1 MEMDASMAASHP
13 AVRNRRI
20 CREMDGAMNR
30 DLVAAGWAAE
40 QQGMITTAQ
49 LVGAGLDDRTIR
61 RRVAGGWLTRRYL
74 GVYQLGV
81 FAGPFGAEAAA
92 LLACGLSAVIS
103 HWTAAGLWR
112 LVARGGLIHVSAP
125 SGAGRKREGIRVH
138 ELEVTDDEIIT
149 RHGIRVTTPAR
160 TLLDLASSMPERT
173 LDRLVEEAQVLNLT
187 TRDDLLHTVTKGAG
201 RPGVRKLA
209 AIVGSPGEPAFTR
222 SEAERLL
229 LELVRAAGL
238 PRPHTNARV
247 AGYEVDAHWPLHKLV
262 VEVDGWTYHRTR
274 AAFERDRR
282 RDGRLLVAGYRVLR
296 ITWRQ
301 LTREP
306 ERVTAMLGAIL
317 TP

>member
-1 MEMDASMAASHP
+1 
-13 AVRNRRI
+13 
-20 CREMDGAMNR
+20 MNR
-30 DLVAAGWAAE
+30 ELVAARVAAR

-49 LVGAGLDDRTIR
+49 LVDAGLKKQAIRTR
-61 RRVAGGWLTRRYL
+61 AAGGWLTRL
-74 GVYQLGV
+74 HSGVYQLGV

-92 LLACGLSAVIS
+92 LLACGPAAVIS

-112 LVARGGLIHVSAP
+112 LVQRGGLIHVTAP
-125 SGAGRKREGIRVH
+125 GGSGRTRAGIAVH
-138 ELEVTDDEIIT
+138 DMALDDEIIT

-160 TLLDLASSMPERT
+160 TLLDLASSMPERA

-187 TRDDLLHTVTKGAG
+187 TRDDLLHIVTKGAG

-209 AIVGSPGEPAFTR
+209 AIVGSPDEPAFTR